1 MPHAV
6 LRAAYLAAPVRV
18 SVSASVRRER
28 EPAVARPAGKDKM
41 ARRGFVSGTLGLA
54 LAAPLARPARADV
67 DFKDGPEGIRYA
79 DIKPGT
85 GAEPFEGDV
94 LKVNYQLD
102 VDGKK
107 VDFAKFFVFSGGA
120 GEVIKGWDMAV
131 MGSGDSMPPADR
143 RVAGCSSP
151 RAGVRR
157 QGAGCSG
164 STGEYRIRRMP
175 CSSSHRARR
184 HQRDVSEDA
193 RSRSVPR
200 ASARVAATTTG

>member
-1 MPHAV
+1 MPHAA
-6 LRAAYLAAPVRV
+6 LRAAYLAAPAR
-18 SVSASVRRER
+18 VSASASTRRER
-28 EPAVARPAGKDKM
+28 GPAAARPAGKDKM

-107 VDFAKFFVFSGGA
+107 VDFAKFFVFSGGS

-131 MGSGDSMPPADR
+131 MGSGDSMPPMKIGGSR
-143 RVAGCSSP
+143 RVLIPPALGYG
-151 RAGVRR
+151 AK
-157 QGAGCSG
+157 GAGCSG
-164 STGEYRIRRMP
+164 STGECRIP
-175 CSSSHRARR
+175 P
-184 HQRDVSEDA
+184 DA
-193 RSRSVPR
+193 VLEFTIEL
-200 ASARVAATTTG
+200 VGIKGM